1 MGEQA
6 FKIKPVG
13 AGPFTVVSDT
23 LSNTLVLKK
32 NPNYWQT
39 GRPYLDNLT
48 FKATADDE
56 AALEALQS
64 GGAQAYDGMAT
75 PSLVSTYKSHF
86 TTTEQPA
93 TSPYDIQLNTAAPPF
108 NNVNA
113 RLAIYYATDAAII
126 DQKLFGN
133 QFQVVQ
139 GFTAPGGLF
148 YYPNVP
154 GYPTYDL
161 NKAKSLVK
169 QIGGL
174 TVNFFT
180 LASPVNQ
187 NFMEALQQLWK
198 QAGHQHL
205 DPPVQPRRADPAV
218 RLQEVAGRAPDRGG
232 LGSGRG
238 SGSRVPVPVPV
249 AVQRSARPEARR
261 ADPRRPGRWS
271 IRPPATRSYQQA
283 AQYIAKNADGPFLFP
298 LASWNVAVH
307 GVQGPGLTTV
317 DPVGRGQH
325 AAALAG
331 CVVHPVTGGGHGTS
345 D

>member
-1 MGEQA
+1 M
-6 FKIKPVG
+6 G

-39 GRPYLDNLT
+39 GHPYLDNLT

-108 NNVNA
+108 NNVKA
-113 RLAIYYATDAAII
+113 RQAIYYATDAAII

-161 NKAKSLVK
+161 AKAKSLVK
-169 QIGGL
+169 ETRRADRELLHARLTGQPELHGG
-174 TVNFFT
+174 
-180 LASPVNQ
+180 AP
-187 NFMEALQQLWK
+187 ELWK
-198 QAGHQHL
+198 AGGDQHL
-205 DPPVQPRRADPAV
+205 DPPVQPGRADPAV
-218 RLQEVAGRAPDRGG
+218 RHQEVAGGAADRGG
-232 LGSGRG
+232 VGSGRG
-238 SGSRVPVPVPV
+238 RGSRIPVPVRL
-249 AVQRSARPEARR
+249 AVQRRARPEARR
-261 ADPRRPGRWS
+261 ADPRRPGAVNPTARDK
-271 IRPPATRSYQQA
+271 TYQQA

-317 DPVGRGQH
+317 IPSVVVNT
-325 AAALAG
+325 AAAVAG
-331 CVVHPVTGGGHGTS
+331 RLIHPVTRGAAGIAP
-345 D
+345 DE